1 MGRDGRI
8 SAMLLFVVFGLAAV
22 VLVFGTVL
30 WVRNPRRGL
39 GSGDYPYYANPG
51 TLEEAERA
59 KLATERTS
67 ARSSDRG
74 EASLRVN
81 TELTEA
87 HRPFTRPQTH
97 SPSNSLS
104 Q

>member
-1 MGRDGRI
+1 
-8 SAMLLFVVFGLAAV
+8 MLLFVVFGLAAV

-67 ARSSDRG
+67 DRG
-74 EASLRVN
+74 EASLRVT